1 MTHCPCGLPLHYATP
16 EAAEYM
22 DRMVAELGE
31 RIAVEVLTRG
41 TFLVPRHF
49 IALHGLKAEDLPALA
64 EIYGFE
70 RVSG

>member
-1 MTHCPCGLPLHYATP
+1 MNCPCGRPLHYATP

-22 DRMVAELGE
+22 DRMVAELGD
-31 RIAVEVLTRG
+31 RIAVSVPVG

-70 RVSG
+70 RVSD